1 MANVPDIA
9 KTAKL
14 LADSSRAVFLNAL
27 MEVDGLPASALAQQ
41 AGITLQTASSHLH
54 QLVEGQLIKVEQ
66 HGRHKY
72 YRLASVEVAQVI
84 EALSALAP
92 KPAVHSFNS
101 YSASQKLRK
110 GRSCYDHLAGAL
122 GVTLTDYFV
131 NQGYLI
137 ESNDLNYEVTF
148 EGMVF
153 FTNMGIDLTAL
164 QKQRRQFARRC
175 LDWSERRYHL
185 AGSLGHAVM
194 HQLITRKWIVQ
205 QPKRV
210 VSVTELGAASFQ
222 AEFGLTFS

>member
-1 MANVPDIA
+1 MIEVSLFKED
-9 KTAKL
+9 
-14 LADSSRAVFLNAL
+14 LAWPMYLTSQRRLNCSPILHELFFLNAL

-153 FTNMGIDLTAL
+153 F
-164 QKQRRQFARRC
+164 
-175 LDWSERRYHL
+175 H
-185 AGSLGHAVM
+185 
-194 HQLITRKWIVQ
+194 
-205 QPKRV
+205 
-210 VSVTELGAASFQ
+210 
-222 AEFGLTFS
+222 